1 MLSSFTTTGHLLINV
16 FIFFLTVLTLISAL
30 DIAGSPEKITTFDN
44 SNSNSNNNKNNNNK
58 NGFSGNDERSPYN
71 TRINVN
77 HLNQPYHE
85 RAHPKQF
92 ILSGPLMHNNKHV
105 QQKENAEDRQRRY
118 LEGAGAVLNVSSTVI
133 EENQEITVTWDNIVY
148 AGPNDW
154 IGAFAADKNLTLFT
168 SPIKFKFT
176 ATGSGLKHHHDA
188 KRKGGGIV
196 TTTTP
201 APPPQSGTVKFTLVN
216 YRKPIKFLYITGN
229 LQYPQV
235 VAETE
240 VVTYKF
246 PNRPTG
252 IHIAFG
258 HGGTTMLVYWMAGGE
273 PSRPGMKWG
282 LKAGELTNWIDAE
295 YKAKPYSPG
304 DFCDTN
310 LQPAGRQGYLEPAAH
325 MHVTLPDIP
334 YDTRVYYQIG
344 DSAHGWSLE
353 TSFLSKPKPDPERP
367 TTLAA
372 FGDMGNVEN
381 DGSGQHSWDFNDQG
395 EIPSE
400 NTTNLIANDPLSEF
414 VLHIGDISYAVGYL
428 AEWDNFFKMIQ
439 PVSSTKAW
447 MTAIGNHEQ
456 GYSKSFYP
464 GMDSGGECGVAYNS
478 FFPFASQNPK
488 APFPERQPWY
498 DFVYGNVHFIIMST
512 EHDYTPGSTQYKWL
526 EFAFTTVDRSVTP
539 WLVFAGHRP
548 MYVDSAFPG
557 DQQVA
562 KQLQGALED
571 MLIDNQVDVAL
582 WGHFHT
588 YQRTCR
594 LKKGVCSQDGVQHM
608 VIGMAGYEHS
618 PLPPKPA
625 SFIAKRDAT
634 YWGYLRMNFQNSTF
648 GQLSYIS
655 DQDGSVL
662 DNYQMSKEQH
672 TALIARDKKKKMKI

>member
-1 MLSSFTTTGHLLINV
+1 MLAHSIRFQYMRNILSVFIIVFTTYILVTDAHSV
-16 FIFFLTVLTLISAL
+16 T
-30 DIAGSPEKITTFDN
+30 DEKGVKEKVTTDFDN
-44 SNSNSNNNKNNNNK
+44 RSENS
-58 NGFSGNDERSPYN
+58 DVDRRPYHSS
-71 TRINVN
+71 INVN
-77 HLNQPYHE
+77 YLKNMNANQPYHE
-85 RAHPKQF
+85 RTPPKQS
-92 ILSGPLMHNNKHV
+92 ILSGPLIHNKNDINK
-105 QQKENAEDRQRRY
+105 RYRRY
-118 LEGAGAVLNVSSTVI
+118 LEGAGAVLNVSSTLI
-133 EENQEITVTWDNIVY
+133 EENQEITVTWDHIVY

-176 ATGSGLKHHHDA
+176 ATGSGSKHA
-188 KRKGGGIV
+188 KTSGGSG

-201 APPPQSGTVKFTLVN
+201 PPPPQSGSLKFTLVN
-216 YRKPIKFLYITGN
+216 YRKPVKFLYITGN

-235 VAETE
+235 VAETQ
-240 VVTYKF
+240 VVSYKF

-252 IHIAFG
+252 IHLAFG
-258 HGGTTMLVYWMAGGE
+258 HGGTNMLVYWLAGGE

-282 LKAGELTNWIDAE
+282 LKPGALTNWVDAK
-295 YKAKPYSPG
+295 YVSKPYSPE
-304 DFCDTN
+304 DMCDTN
-310 LQPAGRQGYLEPAAH
+310 LQPAGRQGWLEPAAH
-325 MHVTLPDIP
+325 MPVTLSDLP
-334 YDTRVYYQIG
+334 YDTRIYYQIG

-381 DGSGQHSWDFNDQG
+381 DGSGQHSWDFDDQG
-395 EIPSE
+395 EIPSK
-400 NTTNLIANDPLSEF
+400 NTTDLIASDNLSEF

-464 GMDSGGECGVAYNS
+464 GMDSGGECGVAYNA
-478 FFPFASQNPK
+478 FFPFASQNPT
-488 APFPERQPWY
+488 APFSERQPWY
-498 DFVYGNVHFIIMST
+498 DFVYGNIHFIIMST
-512 EHDYTPGSTQYKWL
+512 EHDYTPGSVQYKWL
-526 EFAFTTVDRSVTP
+526 SYAFTTVDRSVTP

-557 DQQVA
+557 DQKVA

-571 MLIDNQVDVAL
+571 MLIDNHVDVAI

-594 LKKGVCSQDGVQHM
+594 LKHGVCASDGVQHM

-618 PLPPKPA
+618 PLPPTPA
-625 SFIAKRDAT
+625 TFIAKRDAT

-655 DQDGSVL
+655 DVDGSVI
-662 DNYQMSKEQH
+662 DNYQMNKDDH
-672 TALIARDKKKKMKI
+672 TMLIARDKKKEIRKN

>member
-1 MLSSFTTTGHLLINV
+1 MLAHSIRFQYMRNILSVFIIVFTTYILVTDAHSV
-16 FIFFLTVLTLISAL
+16 T
-30 DIAGSPEKITTFDN
+30 DEKGVKEKVTTDFDN
-44 SNSNSNNNKNNNNK
+44 RSENS
-58 NGFSGNDERSPYN
+58 DVDRRPYHSS
-71 TRINVN
+71 INVN
-77 HLNQPYHE
+77 YLKNKNANQPYHE
-85 RAHPKQF
+85 RTPPKQS
-92 ILSGPLMHNNKHV
+92 ILSGPLIHNKIDINK
-105 QQKENAEDRQRRY
+105 RYRRY
-118 LEGAGAVLNVSSTVI
+118 LEGAGAVLNVSSTLI
-133 EENQEITVTWDNIVY
+133 EENQEITVTWDHIVY

-176 ATGSGLKHHHDA
+176 ATGSGSKHA
-188 KRKGGGIV
+188 KTSGGSG

-201 APPPQSGTVKFTLVN
+201 PPPPQSGSLKFTLVN
-216 YRKPIKFLYITGN
+216 YRKPVKFLYITGN

-235 VAETE
+235 VAETQ
-240 VVTYKF
+240 VVSYKF

-252 IHIAFG
+252 IHLAFG
-258 HGGTTMLVYWMAGGE
+258 HGGTNMLVYWLAGGE

-282 LKAGELTNWIDAE
+282 LKPGALTNWVDAK
-295 YKAKPYSPG
+295 YVSKPYSPE
-304 DFCDTN
+304 DMCDTN
-310 LQPAGRQGYLEPAAH
+310 LQPAGRQGWLEPAAH
-325 MHVTLPDIP
+325 MHVTLSDLP
-334 YDTRVYYQIG
+334 YDTRIYYQIG

-381 DGSGQHSWDFNDQG
+381 DGSGQHSWDFDDQG
-395 EIPSE
+395 EIPSK
-400 NTTNLIANDPLSEF
+400 NTTDLIASDNLSEF

-464 GMDSGGECGVAYNS
+464 GMDSGGECGVAYNA
-478 FFPFASQNPK
+478 FFPFASQNPT
-488 APFPERQPWY
+488 APFSERQPWY
-498 DFVYGNVHFIIMST
+498 DFVYGNIHFIIMST
-512 EHDYTPGSTQYKWL
+512 EHDYTPGSVQYKWL
-526 EFAFTTVDRSVTP
+526 SYAFTTVDRSVTP

-571 MLIDNQVDVAL
+571 MLIDNHVDVAI

-594 LKKGVCSQDGVQHM
+594 LKHGVCASDGVQHM

-618 PLPPKPA
+618 PLPPTPA
-625 SFIAKRDAT
+625 TFIAKRDAT

-655 DQDGSVL
+655 DVDGSVI
-662 DNYQMSKEQH
+662 DNYQMNKEDH
-672 TALIARDKKKKMKI
+672 TMLIARDKKKGMRKN